1 MSVYPLNKKFIV
13 CEGLKVRLNLV
24 SSFSF
29 WFIFPPNESW
39 PLGLSLRSTS
49 YDAVCFR
56 KLKVVI
62 FV

>member
-29 WFIFPPNESW
+29 WFIFPPTRVD
-39 PLGLSLRSTS
+39 LS
-49 YDAVCFR
+49 VCPS
-56 KLKVVI
+56 VQQAMMQ
-62 FV
+62 FVSGS